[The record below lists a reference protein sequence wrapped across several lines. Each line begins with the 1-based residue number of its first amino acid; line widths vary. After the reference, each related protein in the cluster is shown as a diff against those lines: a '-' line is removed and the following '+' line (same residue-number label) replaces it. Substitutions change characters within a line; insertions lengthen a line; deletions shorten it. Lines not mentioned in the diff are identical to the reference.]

1 MLNIKRKGFFYKWLN
16 FSSASFTIR
25 LNDNRVTLCSL
36 FWHSVW
42 YFLLQIGVTAIA
54 VLFSL
59 GMGSILS
66 TFLGLTFELGITP
79 WYILVGMSLAGLA
92 VTILVL
98 LTLSSIG
105 WVLAKA
111 ANQIQEWNAS
121 KSFERAQKEYN
132 ARDEELRFGNIY
144 QKMRIYKKDKLCPL
158 IRVDHGE

>member
-16 FSSASFTIR
+16 FSSASFTYR

-42 YFLLQIGVTAIA
+42 YLLLQIGVTAIII
-54 VLFSL
+54 LFSL

-66 TFLGLTFELGITP
+66 AFLGLTFELGITP
-79 WYILVGMSLAGLA
+79 WYTLVGLSLAGLSA
-92 VTILVL
+92 IVVTL
-98 LTLSSIG
+98 LALSGIG
-105 WVLAKA
+105 WTLAKI
-111 ANQIQEWNAS
+111 ANKIQEWNEG

>member
-16 FSSASFTIR
+16 FSSASFTYR

-42 YFLLQIGVTAIA
+42 YFLSQIGVAAIA

-59 GMGSILS
+59 GTGSILS

-79 WYILVGMSLAGLA
+79 WYMIVGLSLAGLS
-92 VTILVL
+92 TIVAIL
-98 LTLSSIG
+98 LAIAGIG
-105 WVLAKA
+105 WACAK
-111 ANQIQEWNAS
+111 IGDRVQEWNAS

>member
-16 FSSASFTIR
+16 FSSRSFTYR

-42 YFLLQIGVTAIA
+42 YFLRQIGVAAIA

-79 WYILVGMSLAGLA
+79 WYMLVGLSLAGLSTIVAILLA
-92 VTILVL
+92 VAG
-98 LTLSSIG
+98 IG
-105 WVLAKA
+105 WACAKIGDR
-111 ANQIQEWNAS
+111 IQEWNAS

>member
-1 MLNIKRKGFFYKWLN
+1 M
-16 FSSASFTIR
+16 
-25 LNDNRVTLCSL
+25 
-36 FWHSVW
+36 W

>member
-16 FSSASFTIR
+16 FSSESFTYR

-42 YFLLQIGVTAIA
+42 YFLTQIGVAAIV
-54 VLFSL
+54 VLFAL
-59 GMGSILS
+59 WMGSILS
-66 TFLGLTFELGITP
+66 TFLGITFVAGITP

-98 LTLSSIG
+98 LALSGIG
-105 WVLAKA
+105 WTLAKIVDR
-111 ANQIQEWNAS
+111 IQEWNAS